1 LFRLPTGFDPGE
13 QFRGSR
19 EQACLSAWVGP
30 AESTAVSQVVL
41 RDLSSP
47 TRGWRKLVDN
57 SPRDKGMGATWS
69 ARAVRCSNTKQ
80 RELSLPRSVPV
91 SRGERVGQ
99 QALRN
104 ASSTNSGDLTEVFLT
119 WFEWPGVT
127 LTHATAGEPAT
138 VWPKLGR
145 PAVPAARFVTGQ
157 AGPVPLPSALRRA
170 RTRRRQCVFRR
181 IVIVGCTSIVR
192 PESAIRRQ

>member
-1 LFRLPTGFDPGE
+1 VSTVTSRRLPCWAVDLCQPKHGTTQFSDQTRGVMVVPASDRIRSGE

-80 RELSLPRSVPV
+80 RELSLARSVPV

-104 ASSTNSGDLTEVFLT
+104 ASSTNSGDLNEVFLT
-119 WFEWPGVT
+119 GPPYLRRGLSPGRQVQY
-127 LTHATAGEPAT
+127 HSH
-138 VWPKLGR
+138 R
-145 PAVPAARFVTGQ
+145 RCAVRAPAAG
-157 AGPVPLPSALRRA
+157 SACSGAL
-170 RTRRRQCVFRR
+170 
-181 IVIVGCTSIVR
+181 
-192 PESAIRRQ
+192 